1 MTNEQIKVQ
10 TIEIYNALP
19 QTYDERLKQLDAR
32 NQIIELNYSFFN
44 FAVQRC
50 AITNTAIEYEDK
62 VQTAI
67 IGFCKIWWQ
76 FMFHGDEK
84 HRGYRSDLAFSTFF
98 KPRLSEIVE
107 RELNTIKYNLY
118 RTLTMKAGNELGKPW
133 TKVHYDDLHLL
144 KTLAPDEIESLAAI
158 FGIPFSVDLDTYAT
172 YEPGKEDISGDMTK
186 YLRTDF
192 GKDNLVEL
200 LIQEMISNEQPL
212 THEDLKAMSSIY
224 DVSFRRLEA
233 SLPEALEVLHKRIEK
248 NLE

>member
-1 MTNEQIKVQ
+1 MTNEQIKAK
-10 TIEIYNALP
+10 TLEIYSSLP
-19 QTYDERLKQLDAR
+19 QTYDERLTKIEAR
-32 NQIIELNYSFFN
+32 NEIIELNYSFFN

-50 AITNTAIEYEDK
+50 AITNTSIAYEDK

-67 IGFCKIWWQ
+67 LGFCQIWWQ
-76 FMFHGDEK
+76 YMFHGDEK

-98 KPRLSEIVE
+98 KPRISEIVE

-133 TKVHYDDLHLL
+133 TKVNYDDLHLL
-144 KTLAPDEIESLAAI
+144 KTLAPDEIQSLAAI

-172 YEPGKEDISGDMTK
+172 YEPGKEDTTSDSSK
-186 YLRTDF
+186 YLLTHF
-192 GKDNLVEL
+192 NKDNLVEL
-200 LIQEMISNEQPL
+200 LIQEMVASEAPL
-212 THEDLKAMSSIY
+212 TRDDLKHMAEIY

-233 SLPEALEVLHKRIEK
+233 SLPDALDLLHRRIEK